1 MLVSEAWDAVAAAA
15 GLRSRGGV
23 GLGRVRGVSTKA
35 WDALVELAVIIAS
48 AGSRSSID
56 IVVVAG
62 ALELFSLGSETDSS
76 QSTNNKGAHS
86 GVSIDY

>member
-15 GLRSRGGV
+15 GLRGRGGV

-48 AGSRSSID
+48 
-56 IVVVAG
+56 VVVAG
-62 ALELFSLGSETDSS
+62 ALELFSFSFGSETDSS
-76 QSTNNKGAHS
+76 QSTKNKGAHS